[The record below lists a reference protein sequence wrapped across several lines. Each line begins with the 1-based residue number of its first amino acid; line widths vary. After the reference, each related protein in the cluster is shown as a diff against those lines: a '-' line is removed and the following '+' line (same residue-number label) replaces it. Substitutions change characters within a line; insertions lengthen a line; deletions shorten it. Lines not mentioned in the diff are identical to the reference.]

1 MKIAESRAFFAE
13 SIIPCHSER
22 SICVAKNLYFIF
34 EIFRFAQYDKKG
46 QILRIAESRLDCA
59 THFTESSFAESR
71 GKNYGI

>member
-13 SIIPCHSER
+13 SSTKIT
-22 SICVAKNLYFIF
+22 
-34 EIFRFAQYDKKG
+34 

-59 THFTESSFAESR
+59 THFAESSFAESR